1 VVLHGSGDGAPKLI
15 EAMQEETPMSTT
27 KPSSKPDGKQ
37 QDKERGPEA
46 PADEEPGSNAVQ
58 HEPDPKAE
66 PIPDGEH
73 KYIRRS
79 PYTTGNY

>member
-1 VVLHGSGDGAPKLI
+1 
-15 EAMQEETPMSTT
+15 MQEETSMSNT
-27 KPSSKPDGKQ
+27 KSSSKHDEQ
-37 QDKERGPEA
+37 QKGKERRPEA
-46 PADEEPGSNAVQ
+46 PADEEPGSNAVE

-79 PYTTGNY
+79 PYTTGND